1 MLFVYISAIVYYL
14 FLTKLAKILV
24 CYFTLSLQIKFLII
38 NYMLNKTCM
47 AKNLLYPF
55 LILLAGIFTPSCQAP
70 KELVYRDFKN
80 FTVDKIGFASTM
92 LKLDLIYYNP
102 NNFGLQLKYTDL
114 DIFVDNNYLGHS
126 SQDFQITIPRL
137 AEFTLPLQ
145 IQLDMKNLMKNAIPT
160 MLMGKEVMVKVTGTV
175 KLGKANVYKTFPV
188 NYEGLQKFSAF

>member
-1 MLFVYISAIVYYL
+1 MQA
-14 FLTKLAKILV
+14 
-24 CYFTLSLQIKFLII
+24 Q
-38 NYMLNKTCM
+38 KTCM
-47 AKNLLYPF
+47 FKKPLLHPF
-55 LILLAGIFTPSCQAP
+55 VFILLIFLTPSCQAP

-80 FTVDKIGFASTM
+80 LSVDKIGFASTM
-92 LKLDLIYYNP
+92 LKIDLIYFNP

-137 AEFTLPLQ
+137 SEFTLPLQ

-160 MLMGKEVMVKVTGTV
+160 LLMGKEVMVKITGTV

-188 NYEGLQKFSAF
+188 NYEGLQRFSTF

>member
-1 MLFVYISAIVYYL
+1 
-14 FLTKLAKILV
+14 
-24 CYFTLSLQIKFLII
+24 
-38 NYMLNKTCM
+38 M

-55 LILLAGIFTPSCQAP
+55 IILMVVICTSSCQAP

-80 FTVDKIGFASTM
+80 LTVDKIGFASTM

-126 SQDFQITIPRL
+126 TQDFQITIPRL
-137 AEFTLPLQ
+137 SEFTLPLQ
-145 IQLDMKNLMKNAIPT
+145 VQLDMKNLMKNAIPT
-160 MLMGKEVMVKVTGTV
+160 LLMGKEVMVKVIGTV

-188 NYEGLQKFSAF
+188 NYEGLQKFSTF